1 MEQVSE
7 RSCGCTEFQQGKKSV
22 PFYENFCIRKM
33 PELYQGILK
42 ASDNLLHNHYV
53 LSETWIWC
61 LWEEQNI
68 NTLKSHQN
76 YLLQDA
82 VTNKIS
88 TYSN

>member
-1 MEQVSE
+1 MKTFVSE
-7 RSCGCTEFQQGKKSV
+7 KCQ
-22 PFYENFCIRKM
+22 N
-33 PELYQGILK
+33 LYQGILK
-42 ASDNLLHNHYV
+42 ASDNLLHNHYI

-68 NTLKSHQN
+68 NILKSHQN

-88 TYSN
+88 KYSD